1 VSRALGGLVWL
12 SIGFGFG
19 CGGGGGGA
27 SSSGFSTMGMPGI
40 PSPARVG
47 ANLVFAEVTID
58 AQPPSFLLID
68 TGSPV
73 TLVDP
78 TMYPAISFPAQTP
91 QVTVSIAFGGFTVD
105 NVPALQTTFLGNGG
119 ATVPEIVG
127 GNLMQQFP
135 VQLDYS
141 ERDPNRAFRI
151 GASNMTATGVEV
163 PGGQVAFT
171 LAGGGREIVDMTS
184 SATIDVPATRIPIT
198 VDIEGVSHPFILDTG
213 ASEVTVR
220 ESVYAALTADG
231 RPQLSGLPIGTAA
244 GARTATVTRARTITV
259 GGQTVVNAPVMTIG
273 DQLIDGLETELGR
286 PMDGLLGGSYLREFL
301 VTVDY
306 PHGSL
311 QLQRYAPPAVIQ
323 DEFKRVGFELGTG
336 SGAHAYAVA
345 VVYPGTD
352 AEAKGIHM
360 GDVILSVDG
369 QDLDNLDPISADEA
383 LDGMAGTTKQIG
395 LGATAVPSLANT
407 TIAVRVDDLIPV
419 PQVSTGH

>member
-1 VSRALGGLVWL
+1 VALGGLVCAL
-12 SIGFGFG
+12 AGFG

-27 SSSGFSTMGMPGI
+27 SPSGFPTMGMPGI

-47 ANLVFAEVTID
+47 ANLVFAEVSIN

-78 TMYPAISFPAQTP
+78 KMYPAISFPQTP
-91 QVTVSIAFGGFTVD
+91 QVTVNVAFGGFTVD
-105 NVPALQTTFLGNGG
+105 NVPALQTTALGN
-119 ATVPEIVG
+119 ANVPEIVG

-151 GASNMTATGVEV
+151 GASNMAATGVEV

-171 LAGGGREIVDMTS
+171 LAGGGREIVDMAS
-184 SATIDVPATRIPIT
+184 NAVIDVPATRIPIT

-220 ESVYAALTADG
+220 DSVYAALTADG
-231 RPQLSGLPIGTAA
+231 RPQISGLPIGTAA

-259 GGQTVVNAPVMTIG
+259 AGQTVANAPVMTIG

-311 QLQRYAPPAVIQ
+311 QLQRYDPPVTIP

-383 LDGMAGTTKQIG
+383 LDGMVGTTKQIG
-395 LGATAVPSLANT
+395 LGATANPALAST
-407 TIAVRVDDLIPV
+407 TVAVRVDDLIPL
-419 PQVSTGH
+419 PQVSTGR